1 MGWENK
7 YVNSIH
13 QKTFNIEYISIIGFN
28 CLLRE
33 EKIKIVSEENGIQ
46 QNKIDL
52 NLFQHNM

>member
-13 QKTFNIEYISIIGFN
+13 KKKFNIEYISTIGFN